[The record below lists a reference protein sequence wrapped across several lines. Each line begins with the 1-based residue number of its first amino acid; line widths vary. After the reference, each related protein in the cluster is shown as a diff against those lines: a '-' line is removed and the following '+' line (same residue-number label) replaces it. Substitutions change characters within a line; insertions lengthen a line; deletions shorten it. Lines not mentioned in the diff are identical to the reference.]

1 MVRIDKKLKGTTLI
15 ETLVAMTLIVIAI
28 SFSFSSLLSIQ
39 KSFNNDLRSYA
50 FMVVNKQLQI
60 EEADSGQVI
69 SKCVNYQICSVC
81 IHRILYENKP
91 GLSVLTIKAI
101 TPDSIVLYEAK
112 ELIKTNRKIKKST
125 VNE

>member
-50 FMVVNKQLQI
+50 FMLVNRQMQI
-60 EEADSGQVI
+60 EEADSNSLV
-69 SKCVNYQICSVC
+69 SKCLNYQICSVC
-81 IHRILYENKP
+81 IERILYNKNAH
-91 GLSVLTIKAI
+91 LSILTIRAV
-101 TPDSIVLYEAK
+101 TPDSIVLYEVK
-112 ELIKTNRKIKKST
+112 ELVRNISKIKKND